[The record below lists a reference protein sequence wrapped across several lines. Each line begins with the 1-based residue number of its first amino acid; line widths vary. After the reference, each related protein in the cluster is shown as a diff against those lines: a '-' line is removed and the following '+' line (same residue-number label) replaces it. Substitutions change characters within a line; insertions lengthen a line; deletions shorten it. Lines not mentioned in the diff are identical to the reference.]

1 MITKED
7 LNRIA
12 TLAKLNIE
20 ESEASEYID
29 EIETLLMHIDKIM
42 IEDLKDT
49 CDNSRQRD
57 YRDLR
62 DDAVMP
68 SMSRDAL
75 LLNADDT
82 QEGYVKL
89 KRRV

>member
-29 EIETLLMHIDKIM
+29 EIETLLMQIDKIM

-49 CDNSRQRD
+49 CDDFRQRD